1 MNGVAESQC
10 CINASG
16 LHGHIETKTRQ
27 ETRQLDKPFL
37 HYTMPAL
44 LQASATFAQATA
56 TFTATAATCTTAIPD
71 ENGYVPPNACN
82 ANYGFYPRWEDNTA
96 FAIAFFMTTTAHVV
110 QAFIL
115 KKVSDV
121 SVEQQ

>member
-1 MNGVAESQC
+1 MLRNSAVTSRPRLA
-10 CINASG
+10 N
-16 LHGHIETKTRQ
+16 R
-27 ETRQLDKPFL
+27 LDNFDKLFL

-44 LQASATFAQATA
+44 LQAIATVAQATA
-56 TFTATAATCTTAIPD
+56 TFTAAAATCTTALPD

-96 FAIAFFMTTTAHVV
+96 FAVAFFMTTTAHVA

-115 KKVSDV
+115 KKVSFSYV
-121 SVEQQ
+121 SVGQQ